1 MAEIQGRSRTSRQR
15 PVARPLLLFALFCF
29 ASVGLFVLQSGLEGS
44 SPKQLAFWLMAYD
57 IERAQNVLG
66 SLAQVLMAV
75 LAVAVTVVAIVVEL
89 AANRYS
95 HEITGLFLREP
106 VNLVVLGLLV
116 ITTVLCVWTV
126 VFLSDAN
133 PEALLPQAGFLLML
147 GLGTLSLLLLV
158 PYMYFV
164 FTFLSPVSVIERIC
178 KDAYGV
184 IQKVHGRHLSR
195 NLLRPY
201 HLDDRYME
209 RDQRRVL
216 EAIDELQDVTRSA
229 LQQGDRSIAMA
240 SVNAMATLMFDYG
253 KERARMPPAWFVVS
267 GAVTED
273 PDFIALAPEYI
284 QEVRE
289 RGTWLEQKIFRR
301 YVALM
306 GQASPHSRDVA
317 YLIGINTGRIAM
329 ELGNDRPELLELALR
344 TFNSYLRT
352 TIGNRDVRTAYY
364 VMHLYR
370 QIAGHQ
376 LGLRQSMTS
385 VEIATYLADYGRL
398 AQKMGLTFLLE
409 TAAHD
414 LVELIEEAADR
425 QLDAVDPLLDILL
438 TLDEEARAEDQVE
451 SLLGVRRAQ
460 IQLATGFLLRGW
472 HARADRVAE
481 DLATERPE
489 RLERLRIGLETDDR
503 QQFWELTD
511 RGTNFAWLS
520 PARRPHLQ
528 SLFATLSERAAQK
541 ARDKSGLTP
550 F

>member
-1 MAEIQGRSRTSRQR
+1 MKSPLQSSQQR
-15 PVARPLLLFALFCF
+15 PVTRPFLLFALLCI
-29 ASVGLFVLQSGLEGS
+29 ASVGLFVILGVLEGS
-44 SPKQLAFWLMAYD
+44 TPASLVDWLRGYEV
-57 IERAQNVLG
+57 ERAQDVLG
-66 SLAQVLMAV
+66 NLAQVLAAV

-95 HEITGLFLREP
+95 HEITRLFLREP

-116 ITTVLCVWTV
+116 ITTVLCVWSV
-126 VFLSDAN
+126 VFMRAANADAV
-133 PEALLPQAGFLLML
+133 LPHAGFVLTLA
-147 GLGTLSLLLLV
+147 LGTLSLLLLV

-184 IQKVHGRHLSR
+184 IQKVNGRHI
-195 NLLRPY
+195 
-201 HLDDRYME
+201 E
-209 RDQRRVL
+209 RDQSRVL

-240 SVNAMATLMFDYG
+240 SVNAMATLMFDYAR
-253 KERARMPPAWFVVS
+253 ERARMPAEWFAVS
-267 GAVTED
+267 TAVTED
-273 PDFIALAPEYI
+273 PDFIALAPEYV
-284 QEVRE
+284 QEIRE

-306 GQASPHSRDVA
+306 GQASPQARDVA

-329 ELGNDRPELLELALR
+329 QLGAARPELLELALR

-352 TIGNRDVRTAYY
+352 TIGSRDVRTAYY
-364 VMHLYR
+364 MMHLYG
-370 QIAGHQ
+370 QIAEHQ
-376 LGLRQSMTS
+376 LVQAQSRACI
-385 VEIATYLADYGRL
+385 EIATYIAEYGRL
-398 AQKMGLTFLLE
+398 AQKLGLTFLLE

-414 LVELIEEAADR
+414 LVELIEVASDKN
-425 QLDAVDPLLDILL
+425 LDAVDPLLDILL
-438 TLDEEARAEDQVE
+438 DLDEEARAEEQVE

-472 HARADRVAE
+472 QARADRVVN

-489 RLERLRIGLETDDR
+489 RLERLRNGLETDDR

-511 RGTNFAWLS
+511 RGRNFAWLS
-520 PARRPHLQ
+520 PVRRPHLKT
-528 SLFATLSERAAQK
+528 LFDALSKRAAQRASVK
-541 ARDKSGLTP
+541 PGPTTV
-550 F
+550 

>member
-1 MAEIQGRSRTSRQR
+1 MKSLLKASQQR
-15 PVARPLLLFALFCF
+15 PVTRPLLLFVLLCL
-29 ASVGLFVLQSGLEGS
+29 ASVGLFVMQVLLDGS
-44 SPKQLAFWLMAYD
+44 TSLGMAFWFKNY
-57 IERAQNVLG
+57 EVEGAQDVLG
-66 SLAQVLMAV
+66 NLAQVLAAV

-95 HEITGLFLREP
+95 HEITRLFLREP
-106 VNLVVLGLLV
+106 VNLLVLGLLV

-126 VFLSDAN
+126 VFMDEPN
-133 PEALLPQAGFLLML
+133 PHAVLPRAGFILTLVM
-147 GLGTLSLLLLV
+147 GTVSLLLLV

-184 IQKVHGRHLSR
+184 IQKVNGKHI
-195 NLLRPY
+195 
-201 HLDDRYME
+201 E

-240 SVNAMATLMFDYG
+240 SVNAMATLLSDYAN
-253 KERARMPPAWFVVS
+253 ERSRMPAAWFAVS
-267 GAVTED
+267 GAVAED
-273 PDFIALAPEYI
+273 PDFIALAPEYVEEI
-284 QEVRE
+284 RE
-289 RGTWLEQKIFRR
+289 RGTWLEQKVFRR

-306 GQASPHSRDVA
+306 SQASPQARDVA

-329 ELGNDRPELLELALR
+329 ERGSSSPELLELSLR

-352 TIGNRDVRTAYY
+352 TIGGRDVRTAYY
-364 VMHLYR
+364 VMHLYC
-370 QIAGHQ
+370 QIAADQ
-376 LGLRQSMTS
+376 LAKNQ
-385 VEIATYLADYGRL
+385 VKICIEIATYIAEYGRI
-398 AQKMGLTFLLE
+398 AQKLGLTFLLE

-414 LVELIEEAADR
+414 LVELIEAAADK

-438 TLDEEARAEDQVE
+438 DLDEEARAEEQVE

-472 HARADRVAE
+472 QARADRVVA

-489 RLERLRIGLETDDR
+489 RLDRLRIGLETDDR
-503 QQFWELTD
+503 QQYWELTD
-511 RGTNFAWLS
+511 RGTNFAWLP
-520 PARRPHLQ
+520 PARRPYLKT
-528 SLFATLSERAAQK
+528 LFDALS
-541 ARDKSGLTP
+541 ARTARLAGDASGVP
-550 F
+550 SS

>member
-1 MAEIQGRSRTSRQR
+1 MKSLLKTSQQR
-15 PVARPLLLFALFCF
+15 PIARPFLLFALLCV
-29 ASVGLFVLQSGLEGS
+29 ASVGLFVIQTALDGSTPQS
-44 SPKQLAFWLMAYD
+44 LATWLRAYE
-57 IERAQNVLG
+57 IERAKDVLSNLTQVLAAVLG
-66 SLAQVLMAV
+66 
-75 LAVAVTVVAIVVEL
+75 VAVTVVAIVVEL

-95 HEITGLFLREP
+95 HEITRLFLREP

-116 ITTVLCVWTV
+116 ITTVLCVWTI
-126 VFLSDAN
+126 VFMSDARSD
-133 PEALLPQAGFLLML
+133 ALLPHAGFVLTL
-147 GLGTLSLLLLV
+147 GLGTLCLLLLV

-178 KDAYGV
+178 KEAYGV
-184 IQKVHGRHLSR
+184 IQKVDGKHI
-195 NLLRPY
+195 
-201 HLDDRYME
+201 E
-209 RDQRRVL
+209 RDQRGVL

-240 SVNAMATLMFDYG
+240 SVNAMATLLFDYAM
-253 KERARMPPAWFVVS
+253 ERARMPPAWFAVS
-267 GAVTED
+267 GAVAED
-273 PDFIALAPEYI
+273 PDFIALAPEYV

-289 RGTWLEQKIFRR
+289 QGTWLEQKIFRR

-306 GQASPHSRDVA
+306 GQASPQARDVA

-329 ELGNDRPELLELALR
+329 ELGNTRPELLELSLR

-352 TIGNRDVRTAYY
+352 TIGSRDQRTAYY

-370 QIAGHQ
+370 QIAAHQ
-376 LGLRQSMTS
+376 LEQHQARTS
-385 VEIATYLADYGRL
+385 IKIATYIAEYGRL

-414 LVELIEEAADR
+414 LVELIEEAADK

-438 TLDEEARAEDQVE
+438 DLDEEARAEDQVE

-472 HARADRVAE
+472 QARADRVVA

-489 RLERLRIGLETDDR
+489 RLERLRLGLETDDR
-503 QQFWELTD
+503 QQYWELTD
-511 RGTNFAWLS
+511 RGTNFAWLPPS
-520 PARRPHLQ
+520 RRPYLKT
-528 SLFATLSERAAQK
+528 LFDALSARAART
-541 ARDKSGLTP
+541 AGDASGVPLS
-550 F
+550 